1 MNMKQL
7 TFLKY
12 TFAAVAGLL
21 LAACSDDKF
30 RDINTDPNRPADVPT
45 TTLISTSQKQLV
57 DGLRGSAANFRGS
70 MLFAQYFSQ
79 NQYTNES
86 RYDVGRTNADAV
98 WDNTY
103 KALNNLEQIIRLN
116 TDPLTK
122 ERVAVSVGPN
132 ENQIAIARILKSFAF
147 LSLTDVFGDIPYS
160 SFGNSDPDFQAL
172 KINPEI
178 LKPKY
183 AAQEK
188 IYTDILKELKEAAA
202 QLTTANTFQAYDG
215 IYKGNT
221 ALWKKFAN
229 SLRLRVALRIRT
241 KLPQVADA
249 HIQEAI
255 AGGLIASN
263 AENAT
268 LKYESKS
275 PNEAPLFRVT
285 VTENRRD
292 FSVSHILIDVLKGE
306 VGPFTAAD
314 PRLQVYARPNN
325 AGVYRGQPY
334 GLLPSVASIL
344 KAEDISLPGTVV
356 NAADYTE
363 VLVEFAEV
371 NFLLSEVRGWAQ
383 ADYVAG
389 VRASLEKWGVAGA
402 AVTTYVNALPAA
414 SRENVLSQKY
424 LALYMQGIEA
434 WAEIRR
440 TGQPA
445 WLVKPG
451 DVVWPDAPGAE
462 TGAGTD
468 KFTPLVG
475 TGIPARL
482 YYPQKEQAVNLENYQ
497 AALKSQGG
505 DNLATKVWWNK

>member
-1 MNMKQL
+1 MKQL

-12 TFAAVAGLL
+12 TFAAIAALL

-45 TTLISTSQKQLV
+45 TTIISVAQKQLV
-57 DGLRGSAANFRGS
+57 DALRGSNANFRGS

-86 RYDVGRTNADAV
+86 RYDIGRTNADGI

-122 ERVAVSVGPN
+122 EKVSGTVGPN

-160 SFGNSDPDFQAL
+160 SYGNTDPDFQAL

-183 AAQEK
+183 ASQEK
-188 IYTDILKELKEAAA
+188 IYQDILKELKEAAA
-202 QLTTANTFQAYDG
+202 QLTTANTFAAYDG

-229 SLRLRVALRIRT
+229 SLRLRVAVRIRA
-241 KLPQVADA
+241 KLPQVAAA

-255 AGGLIASN
+255 AGGLITTN

-268 LKYESKS
+268 LKYENKS
-275 PNEAPLFRVT
+275 PNEAPLFRNT

-292 FSVSHILIDVLKGE
+292 FSVSHILINVLKGQ

-314 PRLQVYARPNN
+314 PRLAVYARVNN
-325 AGVYRGQPY
+325 KGEYRGQPY

-344 KAEDISLPGTVV
+344 KAEDISLPGTLV
-356 NAADYTE
+356 NAADYSE
-363 VLVEFAEV
+363 VLIELAEV
-371 NFLLSEVRGWAQ
+371 NFLLSEVRNWSQ

-389 VRASLEKWGVAGA
+389 VRASLEKWGITGA
-402 AVTTYVNALPAA
+402 AADTYVNALPAA
-414 SRENVLSQKY
+414 SQANVLSQKY

-434 WAEIRR
+434 WSEIRR
-440 TGQPA
+440 TGYPA
-445 WLVKPG
+445 WLIKPG
-451 DVVWPDAPGAE
+451 DVVWADVPSGEQDAS
-462 TGAGTD
+462 
-468 KFTPLVG
+468 KFVPLVG

-482 YYPQKEQAVNLENYQ
+482 YYPQKEQAVNLDNYR
-497 AALKSQGG
+497 AAIGAQGG

>member
-12 TFAAVAGLL
+12 TFAAIAGLF

-30 RDINTDPNRPADVPT
+30 RDINTDPNRPTDVPT
-45 TTLISTSQKQLV
+45 TMLITNGQKQLV
-57 DGLRGSAANFRGS
+57 DALRGSAANFRGS

-86 RYDVGRTNADAV
+86 RYDLGRTGSDAI
-98 WDNTY
+98 WDGTY

-122 ERVAVSVGPN
+122 DRVAGAVGPN
-132 ENQIAIARILKSFAF
+132 ENQIAIVRILKSWAF

-160 SFGNSDPDFQAL
+160 SYGSSDPDFQAL
-172 KINPEI
+172 KLNPEI

-183 AAQEK
+183 ASQEK

-202 QLTTANTFQAYDG
+202 QLTTVNTFQAYDG

-229 SLRLRVALRIRT
+229 SLRLRVAVRIRA
-241 KLPQVADA
+241 KLPQLADT

-255 AGGLIASN
+255 AGGLISSN

-268 LKYESKS
+268 LKYENKS
-275 PNEAPLFRVT
+275 PNEAPLFRIT

-292 FSVSHILIDVLKGE
+292 FSVSHILIDVLKGD
-306 VGPFTAAD
+306 VGPFTTAD
-314 PRLQVYARPNN
+314 PRLAVYARPNN
-325 AGVYRGQPY
+325 QGQYRGQPY
-334 GLLPSVASIL
+334 GLQPSVASIL
-344 KAEDISLPGTVV
+344 TAENISLPGTVV
-356 NAADYTE
+356 NAADYAE
-363 VLVEFAEV
+363 VLMELAEV
-371 NFLLSEVRGWAQ
+371 NFLLSEARGWTQ

-389 VRASLEKWGVAGA
+389 VRASLEKWGVDGA
-402 AVTTYVNALPAA
+402 AATTYVNALPAA
-414 SRENVLSQKY
+414 NRENVLSQKY
-424 LALYMQGIEA
+424 LALYMQGIEG
-434 WAEIRR
+434 WAEVRR
-440 TGQPA
+440 TGVPT

-451 DVVWPDAPGAE
+451 DVVWPDLPDPLPGE
-462 TGAGTD
+462 D
-468 KFTPLVG
+468 KFTPFVG

-482 YYPQKEQAVNLENYQ
+482 YYPQKEQTVNVENYRS
-497 AALKSQGG
+497 ALSAQGE
-505 DNLATKVWWNK
+505 DILATKLWWNK

>member
-1 MNMKQL
+1 MIMKQL

-12 TFAAVAGLL
+12 TFAAVAALL

-45 TTLISTSQKQLV
+45 TTILSTAQKQLV
-57 DGLRGSAANFRGS
+57 DALRGSSANFRGS

-86 RYDVGRTNADAV
+86 RYDIGRTNADAV
-98 WDNTY
+98 WDGAY

-122 ERVAVSVGPN
+122 ERVAVAGPN
-132 ENQIAIARILKSFAF
+132 ENQIAIVRILKSWAF

-160 SFGNSDPDFQAL
+160 SYGNSDPDFQAL

-183 AAQEK
+183 ATQEK

-202 QLTTANTFQAYDG
+202 QLSATNTFQAYDG

-229 SLRLRVALRIRT
+229 SLRLRVAVRIRA
-241 KLPQVADA
+241 KLPQLAQT

-255 AGGLIASN
+255 AGGLIATN

-268 LKYESKS
+268 LKYEAKS
-275 PNEAPLFRVT
+275 PNEAPLFRAT

-292 FSVSHILIDVLKGE
+292 FSVSHILIDVLKGDT
-306 VGPFTAAD
+306 GPFTTVD
-314 PRLQVYARPNN
+314 PRLAVYARVNN
-325 AGVYRGQPY
+325 VGQYRGQPY

-356 NAADYTE
+356 NAADYAE
-363 VLVEFAEV
+363 VLIELAEV

-389 VRASLEKWGVAGA
+389 VRASLEKWGITGA
-402 AVTTYVNALPAA
+402 AADAYVNALPAA
-414 SRENVLSQKY
+414 SQANVLSQKY

-434 WAEIRR
+434 WSEIRR
-440 TGQPA
+440 TGYPT

-451 DVVWPDAPGAE
+451 DVVWEDVPSTEAGA
-462 TGAGTD
+462 D
-468 KFTPLVG
+468 KFTPIVG
-475 TGIPARL
+475 NGIPARL
-482 YYPQKEQAVNLENYQ
+482 YYPQKEQAVNLDNYR
-497 AALKSQGG
+497 AALQSQGG